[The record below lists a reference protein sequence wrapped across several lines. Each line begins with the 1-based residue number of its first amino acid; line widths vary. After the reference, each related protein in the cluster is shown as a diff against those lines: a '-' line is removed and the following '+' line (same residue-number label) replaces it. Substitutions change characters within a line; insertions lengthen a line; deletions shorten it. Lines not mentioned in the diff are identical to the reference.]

1 MLSCSVTAFK
11 SLSKFIENSNL
22 TAKNCTLSSALGV
35 VEPASTCFD
44 LSLETDQMTTYTETR
59 IVSGRERWVVLTMSA
74 LYDPA
79 LH

>member
-1 MLSCSVTAFK
+1 MLSCSVKAFK
-11 SLSKFIENSNL
+11 SLSKFIGNSIL
-22 TAKNCTLSSALGV
+22 TANNCTSSSALGV
-35 VEPASTCFD
+35 VESASTRFG

-74 LYDPA
+74 LCDPA